1 MRHADA
7 SIGAGA
13 VPRSDWA
20 WPRMNAVIC
29 RTLAQPFRGIGH
41 RSANF
46 VTPVAATIVAAI
58 VSWRH
63 AAPLAYAGGSLGA
76 LSRST
81 PPPDHL
87 PATNTARFAA
97 RAATRQLAEAAA
109 FDALSN
115 LEGVHL
121 GGARRRDVGAVLM
134 ASLGTGLRGAF
145 GFRLLRSR
153 FRGAHRGGC
162 RFRLADDLG
171 RHRHRRYSGCWGHRF
186 GANPFSRRMAWSG
199 VGAAAR
205 VRRGN
210 WLRCLRRP
218 FRFFGILRL
227 AAPRLT
233 ATRRW
238 MFQEI

>member
-1 MRHADA
+1 M
-7 SIGAGA
+7 S
-13 VPRSDWA
+13 PLS
-20 WPRMNAVIC
+20 
-29 RTLAQPFRGIGH
+29 F
-41 RSANF
+41 
-46 VTPVAATIVAAI
+46 
-58 VSWRH
+58 
-63 AAPLAYAGGSLGA
+63 PLAYAGGSLGA

-81 PPPDHL
+81 PAPDHL

-134 ASLGTGLRGAF
+134 ASLGSGLRGAF

-171 RHRHRRYSGCWGHRF
+171 RHRRRRCNGCWGHRF
-186 GANPFSRRMAWSG
+186 GANPFSRRQKVDTDAFHPSVAAGRRVNAIECRRFAPPDNGLRGASFRTLSPQPMQTIGEIVPDILNLLTGRSPQDRYDPG
-199 VGAAAR
+199 TPRIKGAAK
-205 VRRGN
+205 
-210 WLRCLRRP
+210 
-218 FRFFGILRL
+218 
-227 AAPRLT
+227 
-233 ATRRW
+233 
-238 MFQEI
+238 